1 MGCVMIFC
9 TRVDDMA
16 GRLTVE
22 GAATGWVEGRGE
34 ATPWRR
40 WAQTTREISFPTPPE
55 GGAAVKKEGQ
65 ALGRERGKGKVAES
79 ALVWL

>member
-16 GRLTVE
+16 GRLTAE

-40 WAQTTREISFPTPPE
+40 WAQTTREISFPTP
-55 GGAAVKKEGQ
+55 
-65 ALGRERGKGKVAES
+65 LREER
-79 ALVWL
+79 L

>member
-1 MGCVMIFC
+1 MAKMGTDN
-9 TRVDDMA
+9 TRDQ
-16 GRLTVE
+16 LPHT
-22 GAATGWVEGRGE
+22 
-34 ATPWRR
+34 
-40 WAQTTREISFPTPPE
+40 PE